1 VFIKVTTSGGR
12 RYAQLVE
19 SFRNESGQPRQRTLA
34 TLGRLEPG
42 GDVDRLIQ
50 SLHRAQGR
58 EDAGPGAGAS
68 VPGLQFL
75 ESRSAGDVWALWQ
88 LWQSLDLEGLSLAW
102 RGSKCE
108 LDTLGCLRTMV
119 FNRLCDPSS
128 KLGVLRWLQTVA
140 LPKGFGFDGA
150 APEHH
155 HLLRAMDV
163 LDDHADAIADRLAL
177 LMRPLIDQELSVVF
191 YDLTTVRIHG
201 EHEVDQDVRAFG
213 ASKEGGVARQFM
225 LSLVQT
231 ADGLPIAHE
240 VHPGNTAE
248 AGTLLPMIRKLLA
261 RWPLRRVVLV
271 ADRGLLSLNNL
282 REMDALR
289 TELVKGGRGVSL
301 EYVLAVPAARY
312 GEFKDELQA
321 LHQANDSTQPWVA
334 EMTWRHKAK
343 VDKAGQADQVAKA
356 AAGDGGDDGDNDNDD
371 EAEATGTAAS
381 INPAETGKA
390 VEVYRL
396 VVDHDPEAAQRRTE
410 ARRREIQELVALGQ
424 QWGGRLDAQDQ
435 GQRSRGRPLSDS
447 GAKARLYHAV
457 KDASLAHLIK
467 VDLKS
472 DLFQFTIDEERQ
484 AYLERLDGKL
494 LLVTNT
500 DAPAAEVVQ
509 RYKSLADIERGFRA
523 LKSDIEIGPVY
534 HRLPR
539 RIRAHALV
547 CFLALILH
555 RVLRMRLKASQRQES
570 PARLLE
576 QLRRVQQQ
584 AARTADGQLLRGLT
598 ELGAKQK
605 ELFAAIGAALPSPA
619 EITATNQ
626 SDSPASL

>member
-1 VFIKVTTSGGR
+1 MFIKVTTSGGR

-34 TLGRLEPG
+34 TLGRLEAG

-50 SLHRAQGR
+50 ALHRAQGR
-58 EDAGPGAGAS
+58 EDAAPGASAAIK
-68 VPGLQFL
+68 GLQFL
-75 ESRSAGDVWALWQ
+75 ESRSTGDVWALWQ
-88 LWQSLDLEGLSLAW
+88 LWQSLDLEGLALAW
-102 RGSKCE
+102 SGSKSE
-108 LDTLGCLRTMV
+108 VDTLGCLRTMV
-119 FNRLCDPSS
+119 FNRLCDPAS
-128 KLGVLRWLQTVA
+128 KLGVLRWLETVA
-140 LPKGFGFDGA
+140 LPKGFGFEAA

-201 EHEVDQDVRAFG
+201 EHQVDQDVRAVG

-231 ADGLPIAHE
+231 AEGLPIAHE

-248 AGTLLPMIRKLLA
+248 AATLLPMICKLLE
-261 RWPLRRVVLV
+261 RWPLKRVVLV

-282 REMDALR
+282 RELDALR
-289 TELVKGGRGVSL
+289 AELAKAGRAVSL

-321 LHQANDSTQPWVA
+321 LHQAHDSSQAWVA
-334 EMTWRHKAK
+334 EMTWRHSTRA
-343 VDKAGQADQVAKA
+343 DKADKADNVDTAAKGAATAGADGSQTQPVKAAKA
-356 AAGDGGDDGDNDNDD
+356 AP
-371 EAEATGTAAS
+371 EIVT
-381 INPAETGKA
+381 
-390 VEVYRL
+390 YRL
-396 VVDHDPEAAQRRTE
+396 VVDHDPEAAQRRTL
-410 ARRREIQELVALGQ
+410 ARRAEIAELVALGE
-424 QWGGRLDAQDQ
+424 QWGGRLDAQEQ

-447 GAKARLYHAV
+447 GAKARLYNAV
-457 KDASLAHLIK
+457 KEANLAHLIK

-472 DLFQFTIDEERQ
+472 ELLQFTIDEARQ
-484 AYLERLDGKL
+484 QYLERLDGKL

-500 DAPAAEVVQ
+500 DAPAAQVVQ

-523 LKSDIEIGPVY
+523 LKSEIEIGPVY

-555 RVLRMRLKASQRQES
+555 RVLRMRLKASQRPES

-576 QLRRVQQQ
+576 QLRRVQHQT
-584 AARTADGQLLRGLT
+584 ARTADGQLLRGLT
-598 ELGAKQK
+598 ELGGLQK
-605 ELFAAIGAALPSPA
+605 ELFSALGVALPSPA
-619 EITATNQ
+619 EITPTKQ
-626 SDSPASL
+626 SDAQVSL